1 MKHSFSLALAGVLL
15 LFFSCSKD
23 ELQGYPVK
31 FKLDNTTADPLHFY
45 KKTGTSTFVPI
56 QMILDPDIFDIYT
69 NGLDSILKPLIASW
83 DSFVLLSD
91 TRIQCNFKDLLDPGS
106 PAIEFE
112 ANYKLK
118 DSLLT
123 IEDTTIVIPPYIKYD
138 KSRQIITI
146 LTSAFNYIYYDSFY
160 KQRQYGAWDFTDYQE
175 LREDYNLLIQNTT
188 ARNPLIKTGDTVI
201 VSMIRSIYK
210 KQ

>member
-1 MKHSFSLALAGVLL
+1 MKHSFSLAIAGLLL
-15 LFFSCSKD
+15 LFFSCTKD

-45 KKTGTSTFVPI
+45 KKTGTSTYIPI
-56 QMILDPDIFDIYT
+56 QMVLDPDIFDIYSY
-69 NGLDSILKPLIASW
+69 GLDSIIKPSLGSW

-91 TRIQCNFKDLLDPGS
+91 TMIQCTFKDLFNPGS

-112 ANYKLK
+112 AKYKLK

-123 IEDTTIVIPPYIKYD
+123 IEDTTIAIPPYIKYD

-146 LTSAFNYIYYDSFY
+146 LTSALNYIYYDSFY
-160 KQRQYGAWDFTDYQE
+160 KQRQYGAWDFTDYHE
-175 LREDYNLLIQNTT
+175 LKEDYNLLVQNTT
-188 ARNPLIKTGDTVI
+188 AGNPKIKTGDTII